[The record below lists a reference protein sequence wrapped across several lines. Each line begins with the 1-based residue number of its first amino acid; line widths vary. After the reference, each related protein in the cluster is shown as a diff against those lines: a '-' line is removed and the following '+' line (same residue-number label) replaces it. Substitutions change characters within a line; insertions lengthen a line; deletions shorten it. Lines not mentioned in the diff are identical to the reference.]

1 MKKVQL
7 RFESPGV
14 QSYVYYLKR
23 ETNEK
28 FRAKDRGGLP
38 PWEFIQETADVTQ
51 TMSYGVCADHPEF
64 KASASIDGSEYEAI
78 EVEFVY
84 PDCADELPADALQVA
99 DEYVEHNITDPDP
112 SIEGVVFEYDRYGS
126 GWIGCEIEV
135 EDDFKWSEITL
146 MTRSLDLNSRFYN
159 EHVYASDANISDRA
173 EMELHSVRYRGQ
185 KIEIGYDLSFAMC
198 NAEMVYL
205 ERDDDGDFFTNY
217 FTDVWDDEE

>member
-14 QSYVYYLKR
+14 QSYVYYLKS

-78 EVEFVY
+78 EVVFVY

-112 SIEGVVFEYDRYGS
+112 SIEGVVFEYDR
-126 GWIGCEIEV
+126 
-135 EDDFKWSEITL
+135 
-146 MTRSLDLNSRFYN
+146 
-159 EHVYASDANISDRA
+159 
-173 EMELHSVRYRGQ
+173 
-185 KIEIGYDLSFAMC
+185 
-198 NAEMVYL
+198 
-205 ERDDDGDFFTNY
+205 
-217 FTDVWDDEE
+217 

>member
-1 MKKVQL
+1 MKKVKL

-28 FRAKDRGGLP
+28 FKAKDRGGLA
-38 PWEFIQETADVTQ
+38 PWEFIQEMADVTQ

-64 KASASIDGSEYEAI
+64 KASASIEGSEFEAI
-78 EVEFVY
+78 KVEFVL
-84 PDCADELPADALQVA
+84 DSADELPADALQVA
-99 DEYVEHNITDPDP
+99 DEYVEHNIIDPDL

-146 MTRSLDLNSRFYN
+146 MTRSLDLDSSFYG

-173 EMELHSVRYRGQ
+173 EMELHSIRYGSQ
-185 KIEIGYDLSFAMC
+185 QIEIGYDLSFAMC

-205 ERDDDGDFFTNY
+205 ERDNDGDFFQSY
-217 FTDVWDDEE
+217 FTGIWDDE